1 MSRPFATPSIYMA
14 IADPNRR
21 VLLDLLASG
30 EQPVRELHARVRLSQ
45 PALSQHLKVLR
56 DVGLVRQRRAGRERI
71 YALNPKPLKEISD
84 WVKHYEAFWEQK
96 LAALGEHLDRAA
108 GRRGHAMSNHS
119 MSDPA
124 SRSKK

>member
-1 MSRPFATPSIYMA
+1 MSRPFTQWDVYKA

-21 VLLDLLASG
+21 IVLDMLMRG
-30 EQPVRELHARVRLSQ
+30 EQSVSAIHARIELTQ

-84 WVKHYEAFWEQK
+84 WIGHYEKFWQEK
-96 LAALGEHLDRAA
+96 LAALGEHLDRKAA
-108 GRRGHAMSNHS
+108 
-119 MSDPA
+119 
-124 SRSKK
+124 KKKRVS

>member
-1 MSRPFATPSIYMA
+1 MSRPLAEWDVYKA

-21 VLLDLLASG
+21 IVLDILMRG
-30 EQPVRELHARVRLSQ
+30 EQPVSAILARIELSQ

-84 WVKHYEAFWEQK
+84 WIEHYEKFWQEK
-96 LAALGEHLDRAA
+96 LAALGEHLDRKAA
-108 GRRGHAMSNHS
+108 R
-119 MSDPA
+119 
-124 SRSKK
+124 KKQVS

>member
-1 MSRPFATPSIYMA
+1 MSRPFASWDVYKA

-21 VLLDLLASG
+21 IVLDLLARG
-30 EQPVRELHARVRLSQ
+30 EQPVSAIHARISLSASPLTQ

-84 WVKHYEAFWEQK
+84 WLKRYEDFWQKK
-96 LAALGEHLDRAA
+96 LAALGEHLERKH
-108 GRRGHAMSNHS
+108 GKR
-119 MSDPA
+119 P
-124 SRSKK
+124 KQT